1 MSAKQLTLGSCGA
14 LALVA
19 WAAVAHAADA
29 TDSPGPKAGALS
41 CAALGGDTHRLAA
54 KFSLG
59 LAACARGADPAP
71 PRTAAQVQA
80 QQLYLYDTD
89 SPAAAAPLPAP
100 APSSAPGPRSP
111 AKPAW
116 LRLSTQGQ
124 RALQLAP
131 IVDATARSRDIDPLL
146 LHAIAHVESRHDA
159 AAISSAGALGVMQV
173 MPATASRFGATPT
186 QMLHHAPTNVD
197 VGAAYLKTLQQRF
210 GNDLTLVL
218 AAYNAGEGA
227 VQKAG
232 NQIPN
237 YKETQNYVKT
247 VMQLYQMLKPP
258 VAQPEPRHTLSRVRP
273 VIKGGALNRGNMV
286 SGVPPSPAQ
295 TSPRSGFDP
304 Q

>member
-59 LAACARGADPAP
+59 LAACARGADPAAP
-71 PRTAAQVQA
+71 AAPRTAAQVQA

-227 VQKAG
+227 VERHGRRVPPYA
-232 NQIPN
+232 
-237 YKETQNYVKT
+237 ETQSYVRQ
-247 VMQLYQMLKPP
+247 VLHEYALLRRAS
-258 VAQPEPRHTLSRVRP
+258 AQAAQRAAESNKAAARAAAPGRPKQGPTLS
-273 VIKGGALNRGNMV
+273 A
-286 SGVPPSPAQ
+286 SGVPQ
-295 TSPRSGFDP
+295 
-304 Q
+304 